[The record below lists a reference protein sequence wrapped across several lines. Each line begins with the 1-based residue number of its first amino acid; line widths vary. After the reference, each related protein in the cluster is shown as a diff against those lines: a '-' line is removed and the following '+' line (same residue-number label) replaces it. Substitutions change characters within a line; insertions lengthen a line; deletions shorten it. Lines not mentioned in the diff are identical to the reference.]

1 MNTPTH
7 LHKTR
12 GKFCRRIVRAWTM
25 SPATPFALLFAAFT
39 LWCTPAQAQFAQPLY
54 AYTFTAGKAATYD
67 LPTLS
72 GATAYSTDI
81 GGSANFSVDVTST
94 PPALLSEVELGQ
106 EWYVETHTFVYTAT
120 AQNANGDAVD
130 YAAQIELMVQPQLQI
145 ISSEY
150 PYYFQQ
156 QLPRYHKTIHKI
168 VAYGGLQPHTWA
180 VTPALPSELTLTL
193 DASGAT
199 IDGFLPDNS
208 ASVHTF
214 SVTDAL
220 GATDSAEIDI
230 RSATHRAVNFHQP
243 DSAYF
248 VTFTAGT
255 ATSHELVDIT
265 GNTVHLDEK
274 TPMRIGAYTV
284 NLGNG
289 FYRGAS
295 SDSLASHEHRV
306 YSTTSIAA
314 GQVTQFVLYNAGLDF
329 ENDFIDERS
338 AVNFI
343 LIVVAK
349 PAFNI
354 PDQYLTVDTPY
365 AATFTAAGGYG
376 GLTYAIAAD
385 APPLPPGMTL
395 TATAGGVVLSGA
407 PTAPGGQQTYRIT
420 ATDENGGVGEGVVYI
435 RDFSFIG
442 FEQTSYRYTFAVGSL
457 SQFDLPTRLGV
468 SDWHV
473 SGDLDEGIRF
483 DTAQMP
489 PIIYN
494 DLFVA
499 PGLHTFKYTALGAAF
514 ETVEIEA
521 WVWDASF
528 HSYEFTAGHASTLTL
543 PTLPGAS
550 GYVVDLPPDQT
561 TSAYTFAR
569 TLTYD
574 LTANPP
580 TISKAADTIAGATTY
595 TAGIFTFWLRPSG
608 DGAAVPAA
616 RIEIMVNEP
625 LGFASRESA
634 YDWHKSGGTAA
645 HKEYTFTATGGTAPF
660 FFAITPSPKS
670 NKLTFVSV
678 PGANI
683 ARLFGA
689 DPAQRNYAIE
699 AVDGLGATA
708 THQITVRTRSLNS
721 YETYDNQSRSLTFTA
736 GAAVTFKMQD
746 LYPNDWQKWV
756 DHNRDFDT
764 TDLPT
769 GLNAGLAACTY
780 DVTRDDVFCYLR
792 NINSTT
798 AVEEG
803 ASAIIYL
810 NNLSQ
815 PGPCNELS
823 TSCGVHTQ
831 SNVDAA
837 LYLTTAPQ
845 PHIDIDR
852 INLTA
857 ATAVDQTYTALGAF
871 PFTFAAA
878 ADNPITPP
886 GLTIESTEAALVF
899 RGAAYAPLPDRQY
912 VYAITDN
919 NGISQNA
926 TFTLQIGPYFELPL
940 YAITF
945 SGGVAGLHNLPQA
958 SGAIASYV
966 HTLNYTGLTFDA
978 ADGAVN
984 GLINGLMLRSQTNTA
999 TGDVTFNLTAHVN
1012 DAVFAQTKIAV
1023 HIAAPPAFAA
1033 NVQTTFEVATDIAV
1047 DFALPQLEQG
1057 VMPVGYGITGYL
1069 PDGLRLEAV
1078 NNFAARIIGTPTRA
1092 HGADAMLHAIDAAG
1106 ATTQIPIHIIVRDR
1120 PGFAPFVVD
1129 ATYTVNF
1136 ATYSADGVTVADTI
1150 TLPEAQGGVGQLTYS
1165 LDAANQLPAGITATE
1180 LADNRIIISGT
1191 PTETGEFV
1199 YTRYVTDSA
1208 IPSPRQATFT
1218 LQFTVIPPP
1227 SFGALTADNLNVSR
1241 GRQVY
1246 ELLPRAASPLP
1257 LVYTFAPTPPDGI
1270 TFDAEAVAL
1279 IGAPTTPD
1287 GGTLFTLSVIDSHGA
1302 SASLPAFAIR
1312 VVDTPMF
1319 DALSGTTHFT
1329 YTRNTTFA
1337 QPYTFAP
1344 STVGGAPPFQHR
1356 FFDVDIR
1363 ALDLGDY
1370 ADIDALRDAVRA
1382 TLSVDGNNNGII
1394 DPPLHTVGEFEL
1406 RYSRV
1411 DANDAIGK
1419 SGFVTFSIIPRVQ
1432 YESDPLGPF
1441 AFVRGAGGEYIFN
1454 VVGGIGDVTHRI
1466 TPALPSGIEFSGE
1479 RVLTLAQTAS
1489 AAVMPETD
1497 YTLHITDANGETGMS
1512 EMSIRVV
1519 AAAPTFAQN
1528 LYALTF
1534 VQSVKK
1540 VLTLPRAT
1548 GESVDTL
1555 TYRLTDT
1562 DIAEYAQLGL
1572 TFSSVNGAY
1581 PITVTNREDA
1591 LPMDFAKTFSAYFNA
1606 DNDAT
1611 LNVDQTTLTF
1621 QFFAAP
1627 TFAAQPNIVFASGQ
1641 INTYT
1646 LAQADAG
1653 VGRFTYSLMRNTDP
1667 PSALPGGLAF
1677 DAATRQLR
1685 NTGGITAAADGE
1697 YLLRAIDAEGAQT
1710 QLTFEVAVREHIF
1723 SFAPPGPFVFVSGA
1737 GGTYDLTIGNAS
1749 GALDYGFSRAFSTGV
1764 FFDTDATPAIW
1775 QFGVAPPLPLTTYRT
1790 DITDANGIKDS
1801 FEFAIQVVATAPTFA
1816 QTQFAF
1822 TFVRDVK
1829 KTLTLPRAMGA
1840 AASALSYELLSVD
1853 IAAYAAQGVT
1863 FSSAL
1868 GQYPITA
1875 TNDVAA
1881 AFGAVDATFA
1891 ARFSV
1896 NADAT
1901 LGADYAG
1908 LSFVFSPA
1916 PTFAVQPSGLTYIAA
1931 RVAAYT
1937 LAAAGGGSGA
1947 FNYSLAREGNAAFGG
1962 LTFDVDTREL
1972 RADATVAAADG
1983 GEYFLS
1989 AVDAEGNSVHAT
2001 FSVTVNTPVM
2011 IGALNT
2017 YVFTRGTRGSYTLP
2031 IDGGLGALT
2040 YNIAP
2045 PLPNALTISGE
2056 RQIVL
2061 RQPISQYATVMGV
2074 TVYTMTVTANGDSAT
2089 AELPI
2094 EVAEDLNWPSGST
2107 ANDPDRQ
2114 FTFTQTV
2121 DSVRTLP
2128 THPTAPKYAARYR
2141 LEWDANSQPV
2151 PQSSFDI
2158 WGFKPPVQD
2167 RLAPIIVTSRADASP
2182 IKRFVYNVVYYAAD
2196 STYGGRDNDGLYLL
2210 IVPPPAFTALPS
2222 NITFTQFGV
2231 KNAYRFAIDPATGTP
2246 PIAYTFIPADLDAI
2260 DRGGYA
2266 SEAALIAEATSA
2278 LKGDGLIGATFSQTG
2293 EFAMRIIA
2301 TDTHGASV
2309 TSDFVTFTIVPP
2321 PQFSE
2326 PLGTYLLT
2334 PGTAGNFTMPS
2345 AEGGFGAYSASV
2357 DPPLPNG
2364 VTVGGA
2370 EPPFLVQDKNQSPA
2384 LTDFSLYTMTI
2395 TDANGGPGSGEFA
2408 IRVFE
2413 PPVFD
2418 PPTVGFT
2425 FLQGVKNEFTLPQAQ
2440 SAQQALLTYALSIN
2454 RAALAQQ
2461 GLTFS
2466 ADAAQYP
2473 ITITNR
2479 FDAFPNGARFD
2490 FDLNAHF
2497 HLSSSPAAQADVTVL
2512 FVVAPTFSAQ
2522 PDITFVT
2529 GQTATHTLNRA
2540 ANGLELSYQLAR
2552 QDAGAFPPALT
2563 FDSSTREVHADAAVT
2578 TDAAGV
2584 YLLNALD
2591 VTGQTAQVTFSI
2603 FISQI
2608 PVLGAFDSA
2617 FYPYTF
2623 TAGKAA
2629 TYDLPTVQNALTYST
2644 NIAAG
2649 VDYGVQ
2655 LPAQGSS
2662 APPKLYS
2669 ATSLG
2674 GALSEAHTFEYTAG
2688 GHGQTASAQIVLA
2701 VAPQLAV
2708 HISQCGLAF
2717 HPSVVHTHD
2726 IPASGGV
2733 PPHSWTLSPALPSS
2747 LTFDATDAVASISG
2761 VLASGETS
2769 QYIVQAEDANNAIA
2783 SATFSIQSSTDNLV
2797 SLASAYY
2804 LTFTASTVTTYNVAS
2819 TAGANLFAPG
2829 FTKQLGV
2836 GVYGASE
2843 TIAGDEYAT
2852 LVYSTADATA
2862 GQTVVVPLFSDP
2874 VDSNSDCAPSSTQFV
2889 LIVVSKPSFAAIADQ
2904 TAAVDAAYSLSLRA
2918 EHGALPLTYELTA
2931 TSPPLPNGLTLSAD
2945 GELSGVPTAESGY
2958 AAHYIRVTDKNGA
2971 SGETTFNLRVQA
2983 SAPIFASAQPAL
2995 TYTNGSAS
3003 TYTLGA
3009 ATFGVG
3015 ALQYSVT
3022 RLGGGFPAA
3031 LAFDSAMLEL
3041 RNSSGISTNDA
3052 GNYVLSVADE
3062 NGAQAHTTFA
3072 IVVAER
3078 MVVGALLTYA
3088 FIPGT
3093 AGSYTLPVSGGLGQ
3107 FTYSVDPPLPSG
3119 LTLGGE
3125 HPTVLWQPQREE
3137 VAEMGLTVY
3146 TMTVTANGV
3155 SLSAEFAIVVIEDTY
3170 WFRSSH
3176 PKNIFTFTQTVT
3188 AEYTLPQHT
3197 DALPYAAYY
3206 HLGSD
3211 DGTGRLV
3218 SQAELDAWGLSI
3230 SAQDVLWPITVT
3242 NRPDAPVNSVRVLYA
3257 IYYTPDADG
3266 FGGGRDTTTV
3276 SFIIVPPPTFA
3287 PPTTNITF
3295 TRLGVNNAHQFAP
3308 IDPTT
3313 GTPPIAYTFIPAD
3326 LDAIDNGGY
3335 ANQAALIAE
3344 ATDALKDGGLI
3355 GATFSHTGEFAM
3367 RLTATDTHGAIGTSD
3382 YVTFTII
3389 DPPRFTASLGTYV
3402 FTPGTEGTYTL
3413 PSTEGGFGAHS
3424 IRIDPPLP
3432 NGLTL
3437 SSITPPVLQQP
3448 DGEEVAVMDLTVYT
3462 MTVTDANGASAD
3474 TEFSIQVGAKLIED
3488 NFWTPREPRKEN
3500 YTFTQTVA
3508 ADITLPQH
3516 TDALPYAAIYY
3527 YGVADLL
3534 AQLDAMGLS
3543 ITEQFNPYPMVVSSR
3558 VGATLGVISFPYGV
3572 FYVLG
3577 GDIIQTTL
3585 SFHVVAAPTFAPQ
3598 PSDITFSQS
3607 GAGNAFTFSPID
3619 PATGTPPIQYSVD
3632 AAGDDIVPI
3641 DAGGYRAGAALRGA
3655 VDTAFDA
3662 ESGIVSA
3669 VFSQTGKFALRYNA
3683 TDAYGASV
3691 TSEYVTFT
3699 IVEAPQFSAPLGTY
3713 VFTPGSGGSYTIP
3726 LSGGTMLT
3734 YSVDPALPSGL
3745 SISGVDPAILAQT
3758 ATASEMALTVYT
3770 MQVTDANNAEVERE
3784 FAIQVAPALTWT
3796 GAGISDEFTFTQTV
3810 NTNVTLPQNPDA
3822 VAFAARYF
3830 LGNNTDGARISE
3842 AALTAL
3848 GLSASQHP
3856 APYPI
3861 TVGNL
3866 DGATL
3871 GARVLQYNIEYT
3883 DTAASNGGRAAIA
3896 LTFHIVTAPTFAAI
3910 ADGDVTFSQ
3919 DGVNNAYTFAPI
3931 DGGGALPI
3939 AYTFVLTDVA
3949 AIERGGY
3956 TDGDSLIA
3964 AVITSVDAR
3973 GGNDGVFGATFANT
3987 GKFTLRQTA
3996 IDNNG
4001 AIATSDSV
4009 TFTIVARPRFESAL
4023 TDSLVFVSGGGG
4035 AYSFANP
4042 ASGGVGAL
4050 TYSST
4055 TLPSGLG
4062 ASGVHTATITQSGTA
4077 SIGASMTYAI
4087 TATDENG
4094 APGAGNIAIQV
4105 VALPTFAS
4113 SVYAFTFQQG
4123 VSSAFTLPQADG
4135 DALHALTYQ
4144 VVGDATFIDDY
4155 AQAGLTFSK
4164 QTASAPIVVNNR
4176 KDALFTGEGEINFVA
4191 YYSANADDTL
4201 GKARTILSF
4210 VYQQADAPVFATPQP
4225 DVTYT
4230 LGTANKVTLVE
4241 ASNSIGGLTYTLSRI
4256 SGTVPAALTLEPSTR
4271 EMRST
4276 TSIAETDSG
4285 EYIATATDENG
4296 SSAAVTFNLVVT
4308 DIILSQSLGPF
4319 YFVSGAGGGHNF
4331 TARGGGALT
4340 YAFAPALPNGLAVV
4354 EGDPPALRQT
4364 ATAAAIGLSTYA
4376 LTVTDENGATAGAEV
4391 TLQVFASA
4399 PTFDAAQTIYTFI
4412 RGEPQSI
4419 TLPRVTGDGA
4429 AFVTYTLQG
4438 GAQAISDYAVA
4449 GLTFSKHTAQY
4460 PIVIT
4465 NRLDAMLS
4473 GGVSSATFTSY
4484 FSTDATSSGKATT
4497 LLSFVTIAPNAP
4509 VFNAAQTDLALSA
4522 SRARTITLSRA
4533 TAAVG
4538 VITHTFTRIIGAVP
4552 AALDFDGDAHQ
4563 LRIGTAI
4570 AVGDS
4575 GDYILHAANALDQ
4588 TAALTFAITVHPLPT
4603 FAVAQLELT
4612 FTIGARTSHTLPL
4625 ASGGGGALAYSMS
4638 ALPGQL
4644 QFDSTVN
4651 ELLYLGGASP
4661 GAQSLTL
4668 TVTDTLT
4675 ATDELNIEVQFVDVP
4690 SFANDASALLT
4701 NGVSF
4706 RVGASIVANTTLP
4719 QATAGTPPLT
4729 YRLTDGA
4736 NSSYESTD
4744 AAATLSA
4751 NGITFDATTRIISGT
4766 PLAAAVQSFAYHARD
4781 RHAQTASHNTTMHSI
4796 DSLTLSQ
4803 ENLAVEIAATFALSL
4818 NAVNHAIGA
4827 ITYSLTNLDGSAPSL
4842 PSGVAYNAG
4851 ANQLSGIAPNA
4862 AFTGEFIVSAVDGF
4876 DNTAAQATFIFS
4888 AASLVFMPASASI
4901 TYTRGAN
4908 RFTANGV
4915 TSNALTLPA
4924 ASGGRGALTYAVATP
4939 PPNDIVA
4946 NVRADQRVFI
4956 SGIARDLGDFT
4967 YVRTVRDIDNR
4978 SATFSLAINVVDAPR
4993 FDTAQGENR
5002 YTISHLHTFTLHPA
5016 SGGFGA
5022 LSYWIT
5028 PPLPN
5033 EVQLIQTPPSII
5045 GHPPAVLGA
5054 TEYTLTAVDANG
5066 ASVSTELLFDNYD
5079 LLFWRAAAQQTFAVG
5094 VTFSVD
5100 DDDVLLPRP
5109 GGGLVPYRYE
5119 LHGLRGQL
5127 SFENQTVNQTLYGPL
5142 TITFPSQV
5150 TPAPLVTYV
5159 AIDANRAAITAVFN
5173 LHITPMINP
5182 QPMRE
5187 LTFGVGATTHQL
5199 TPLANLRV
5207 AAGGEVR
5214 YEFSPTPRDVG
5225 LYYDA
5230 ATHRLMSD
5238 DSFTNQPPAILTYSL
5253 TAAYVSQAATVA
5265 AVTQTIVLQVDAA
5278 DAPVTP
5284 SVSETEI
5291 ERLREINEVILPE
5304 VAAATVAA
5312 TLGAITE
5319 RIADFGTTPTTTPSP
5334 LVSLGGYAPQMALA
5348 QAAKAHADGVLDAKD
5363 FLNGSR
5369 FVVPVSAARERGG
5382 AAVWGGVHYR
5392 NIDGGGGDEVVE
5404 WRGNVD
5410 GMHLGFDYK
5419 QNNLLLGIAVAKH
5432 NGVFDYTSID
5442 GADGEYDITVDSQYQ
5457 YIDWQRGDLNL
5468 WLSAGGGDG
5477 ELTITQAGEEFIGDI
5492 DMAAAGLGVSDDLS
5506 AHLQV
5511 RGEWRGAEMKVIGNA
5526 AQTLRDQT
5534 IRANSVRLLAKWRSR
5549 DLSEE
5554 HHSFVELGM
5563 RNDGGDGDTGA
5574 AIESA
5579 LGWRHLSHRTDLEL
5593 RAHGVFGRNEYKEWG
5608 AYGQLRISGGDDE
5621 QGLALRVRPSYGG
5634 PTRDF
5639 GAIWDVES
5647 LAAFDGAQDDSNS
5660 DDGVYQWR
5668 NESRLSYGIQSGG
5681 GLFAPFGEVITADAN
5696 DIYRLGVDWSPHRH
5710 FDLNLTGEHRR
5721 NENQLGERR
5730 ILLRGEVAF

>member
-7 LHKTR
+7 FHKT
-12 GKFCRRIVRAWTM
+12 GDQFCRRIVRAWTM

-106 EWYVETHTFVYTAT
+106 QWYVETHTFVYTAT

-156 QLPRYHKTIHKI
+156 QLPRHHKTIHKI

-180 VTPALPSELTLTL
+180 VTPALPSELALTL

-395 TATAGGVVLSGA
+395 TATAGGVVLSGM

-442 FEQTSYRYTFAVGSL
+442 FEQTFYRYTFAVGSL

-473 SGDLDEGIRF
+473 AGDLDEGIRF

-634 YDWHKSGGTAA
+634 YDWHKSGGSAA

-678 PGANI
+678 AGTNI

-699 AVDGLGATA
+699 VIDGLGATA

-746 LYPNDWQKWV
+746 LYPSDWQKWV

-798 AVEEG
+798 AVIEG

-815 PGPCNELS
+815 PGPCTEFS

-886 GLTIESTEAALVF
+886 GLTIEPTEAALVF

-919 NGISQNA
+919 NGISNDA

-978 ADGAVN
+978 ADDAV
-984 GLINGLMLRSQTNTA
+984 NGLMLRSQTNTA

-1136 ATYSADGVTVADTI
+1136 ATYSADGAIVADTI
-1150 TLPEAQGGVGQLTYS
+1150 TLPTAEGGAGELTYS
-1165 LDAANQLPAGITATE
+1165 LDAANQLPGGITATE

-1257 LVYTFAPTPPDGI
+1257 LVYSLAPTPPDGI

-1287 GGTLFTLSVIDSHGA
+1287 GGALFTLSVIDSHGA
-1302 SASLPAFAIR
+1302 SASLPAFSIR

-1382 TLSVDGNNNGII
+1382 TLSVDGGNNGII

-1441 AFVRGAGGEYIFN
+1441 AFVRGAGGEYVFD

-1534 VQSVKK
+1534 VQSVKN
-1540 VLTLPRAT
+1540 VLTLPRAD
-1548 GESVDTL
+1548 GESTDTL
-1555 TYRLTDT
+1555 TYRLADT

-1591 LPMDFAKTFSAYFNA
+1591 LPSDFAKTFSAYFNA
-1606 DNDAT
+1606 DSDAA
-1611 LNVDQTTLTF
+1611 LGVSETTLTF

-1627 TFAAQPNIVFASGQ
+1627 TFAA
-1641 INTYT
+1641 
-1646 LAQADAG
+1646 
-1653 VGRFTYSLMRNTDP
+1653 
-1667 PSALPGGLAF
+1667 
-1677 DAATRQLR
+1677 
-1685 NTGGITAAADGE
+1685 
-1697 YLLRAIDAEGAQT
+1697 
-1710 QLTFEVAVREHIF
+1710 
-1723 SFAPPGPFVFVSGA
+1723 
-1737 GGTYDLTIGNAS
+1737 
-1749 GALDYGFSRAFSTGV
+1749 
-1764 FFDTDATPAIW
+1764 TP
-1775 QFGVAPPLPLTTYRT
+1775 T
-1790 DITDANGIKDS
+1790 
-1801 FEFAIQVVATAPTFA
+1801 
-1816 QTQFAF
+1816 
-1822 TFVRDVK
+1822 
-1829 KTLTLPRAMGA
+1829 
-1840 AASALSYELLSVD
+1840 
-1853 IAAYAAQGVT
+1853 
-1863 FSSAL
+1863 
-1868 GQYPITA
+1868 
-1875 TNDVAA
+1875 
-1881 AFGAVDATFA
+1881 
-1891 ARFSV
+1891 
-1896 NADAT
+1896 
-1901 LGADYAG
+1901 
-1908 LSFVFSPA
+1908 
-1916 PTFAVQPSGLTYIAA
+1916 
-1931 RVAAYT
+1931 
-1937 LAAAGGGSGA
+1937 
-1947 FNYSLAREGNAAFGG
+1947 
-1962 LTFDVDTREL
+1962 
-1972 RADATVAAADG
+1972 
-1983 GEYFLS
+1983 
-1989 AVDAEGNSVHAT
+1989 
-2001 FSVTVNTPVM
+2001 
-2011 IGALNT
+2011 
-2017 YVFTRGTRGSYTLP
+2017 
-2031 IDGGLGALT
+2031 
-2040 YNIAP
+2040 
-2045 PLPNALTISGE
+2045 
-2056 RQIVL
+2056 
-2061 RQPISQYATVMGV
+2061 
-2074 TVYTMTVTANGDSAT
+2074 
-2089 AELPI
+2089 
-2094 EVAEDLNWPSGST
+2094 
-2107 ANDPDRQ
+2107 
-2114 FTFTQTV
+2114 
-2121 DSVRTLP
+2121 
-2128 THPTAPKYAARYR
+2128 
-2141 LEWDANSQPV
+2141 
-2151 PQSSFDI
+2151 
-2158 WGFKPPVQD
+2158 
-2167 RLAPIIVTSRADASP
+2167 
-2182 IKRFVYNVVYYAAD
+2182 
-2196 STYGGRDNDGLYLL
+2196 
-2210 IVPPPAFTALPS
+2210 
-2222 NITFTQFGV
+2222 NITFTRSGA
-2231 KNAYRFAIDPATGTP
+2231 NAYTFAAIDPATGAP
-2246 PIAYTFIPADLDAI
+2246 PIAYTFLPTDIDAI
-2260 DRGGYA
+2260 DIGGYA
-2266 SEAALIAEATSA
+2266 TEAELIAEVTGA
-2278 LKGDGLIGATFSQTG
+2278 LNNGGIIAAPFTQTG
-2293 EFAMRIIA
+2293 EFAMRYTA
-2301 TDTHGASV
+2301 TDTLGAIG
-2309 TSDFVTFTIVPP
+2309 TTDFVTFTIV
-2321 PQFSE
+2321 
-2326 PLGTYLLT
+2326 
-2334 PGTAGNFTMPS
+2334 
-2345 AEGGFGAYSASV
+2345 
-2357 DPPLPNG
+2357 
-2364 VTVGGA
+2364 
-2370 EPPFLVQDKNQSPA
+2370 
-2384 LTDFSLYTMTI
+2384 
-2395 TDANGGPGSGEFA
+2395 
-2408 IRVFE
+2408 
-2413 PPVFD
+2413 
-2418 PPTVGFT
+2418 
-2425 FLQGVKNEFTLPQAQ
+2425 
-2440 SAQQALLTYALSIN
+2440 
-2454 RAALAQQ
+2454 
-2461 GLTFS
+2461 
-2466 ADAAQYP
+2466 
-2473 ITITNR
+2473 
-2479 FDAFPNGARFD
+2479 
-2490 FDLNAHF
+2490 
-2497 HLSSSPAAQADVTVL
+2497 
-2512 FVVAPTFSAQ
+2512 
-2522 PDITFVT
+2522 
-2529 GQTATHTLNRA
+2529 
-2540 ANGLELSYQLAR
+2540 
-2552 QDAGAFPPALT
+2552 
-2563 FDSSTREVHADAAVT
+2563 
-2578 TDAAGV
+2578 
-2584 YLLNALD
+2584 
-2591 VTGQTAQVTFSI
+2591 
-2603 FISQI
+2603 
-2608 PVLGAFDSA
+2608 
-2617 FYPYTF
+2617 
-2623 TAGKAA
+2623 
-2629 TYDLPTVQNALTYST
+2629 
-2644 NIAAG
+2644 
-2649 VDYGVQ
+2649 
-2655 LPAQGSS
+2655 
-2662 APPKLYS
+2662 
-2669 ATSLG
+2669 
-2674 GALSEAHTFEYTAG
+2674 
-2688 GHGQTASAQIVLA
+2688 
-2701 VAPQLAV
+2701 
-2708 HISQCGLAF
+2708 
-2717 HPSVVHTHD
+2717 
-2726 IPASGGV
+2726 
-2733 PPHSWTLSPALPSS
+2733 
-2747 LTFDATDAVASISG
+2747 
-2761 VLASGETS
+2761 
-2769 QYIVQAEDANNAIA
+2769 
-2783 SATFSIQSSTDNLV
+2783 
-2797 SLASAYY
+2797 
-2804 LTFTASTVTTYNVAS
+2804 
-2819 TAGANLFAPG
+2819 
-2829 FTKQLGV
+2829 
-2836 GVYGASE
+2836 
-2843 TIAGDEYAT
+2843 
-2852 LVYSTADATA
+2852 
-2862 GQTVVVPLFSDP
+2862 
-2874 VDSNSDCAPSSTQFV
+2874 
-2889 LIVVSKPSFAAIADQ
+2889 
-2904 TAAVDAAYSLSLRA
+2904 
-2918 EHGALPLTYELTA
+2918 
-2931 TSPPLPNGLTLSAD
+2931 
-2945 GELSGVPTAESGY
+2945 
-2958 AAHYIRVTDKNGA
+2958 
-2971 SGETTFNLRVQA
+2971 
-2983 SAPIFASAQPAL
+2983 
-2995 TYTNGSAS
+2995 
-3003 TYTLGA
+3003 
-3009 ATFGVG
+3009 
-3015 ALQYSVT
+3015 
-3022 RLGGGFPAA
+3022 
-3031 LAFDSAMLEL
+3031 
-3041 RNSSGISTNDA
+3041 
-3052 GNYVLSVADE
+3052 
-3062 NGAQAHTTFA
+3062 
-3072 IVVAER
+3072 
-3078 MVVGALLTYA
+3078 
-3088 FIPGT
+3088 
-3093 AGSYTLPVSGGLGQ
+3093 
-3107 FTYSVDPPLPSG
+3107 
-3119 LTLGGE
+3119 
-3125 HPTVLWQPQREE
+3125 
-3137 VAEMGLTVY
+3137 
-3146 TMTVTANGV
+3146 
-3155 SLSAEFAIVVIEDTY
+3155 
-3170 WFRSSH
+3170 
-3176 PKNIFTFTQTVT
+3176 
-3188 AEYTLPQHT
+3188 
-3197 DALPYAAYY
+3197 
-3206 HLGSD
+3206 
-3211 DGTGRLV
+3211 
-3218 SQAELDAWGLSI
+3218 
-3230 SAQDVLWPITVT
+3230 
-3242 NRPDAPVNSVRVLYA
+3242 
-3257 IYYTPDADG
+3257 
-3266 FGGGRDTTTV
+3266 
-3276 SFIIVPPPTFA
+3276 
-3287 PPTTNITF
+3287 
-3295 TRLGVNNAHQFAP
+3295 
-3308 IDPTT
+3308 
-3313 GTPPIAYTFIPAD
+3313 
-3326 LDAIDNGGY
+3326 
-3335 ANQAALIAE
+3335 
-3344 ATDALKDGGLI
+3344 
-3355 GATFSHTGEFAM
+3355 
-3367 RLTATDTHGAIGTSD
+3367 
-3382 YVTFTII
+3382 
-3389 DPPRFTASLGTYV
+3389 DPPRFTAPLGTYV
-3402 FTPGTEGTYTL
+3402 FTPGTDGTWTL
-3413 PSTEGGFGAHS
+3413 PPTEGGFGAHS

-3437 SSITPPVLQQP
+3437 SNIAPPMLQQP

-3462 MTVTDANGASAD
+3462 MTVSDANGASAD
-3474 TEFSIQVGAKLIED
+3474 AEFSIQVGERLW
-3488 NFWTPREPRKEN
+3488 NPYFWLPREPQKEN

-3508 ADITLPQH
+3508 TDLTLPQH
-3516 TDALPYAAIYY
+3516 TVALSYAAIYY
-3527 YGVADLL
+3527 YGFADNTELD
-3534 AQLDAMGLS
+3534 AQLEAMGLS
-3543 ITEQFNPYPMVVSSR
+3543 ITERFNPYPMVVSSR
-3558 VGATLGVISFPYGV
+3558 VGATLGGVRVPYGV
-3572 FYVLG
+3572 YYVRG
-3577 GDIIQTTL
+3577 GDLTQAVL
-3585 SFHVVAAPTFAPQ
+3585 SFHIVAAPTFAPQ
-3598 PSDITFSQS
+3598 PSDITFSQA
-3607 GAGNAFTFSPID
+3607 GAGNAFTFAPID

-3641 DAGGYRAGAALRGA
+3641 DAGGYRANAALRGA

-3662 ESGIVSA
+3662 ESGVVSA
-3669 VFSQTGKFALRYNA
+3669 VFSETGKFALRYNA

-3745 SISGVDPAILAQT
+3745 TISGVDPAILAQT

-3810 NTNVTLPQNPDA
+3810 NTDVTLPQNPDA

-3830 LGNNTDGARISE
+3830 LGNNTDGAHISE

-3883 DTAASNGGRAAIA
+3883 DTAASNGGRAATA

-3910 ADGDVTFSQ
+3910 ADGDVTFTQ

-4001 AIATSDSV
+4001 AIATSESV

-4062 ASGVHTATITQSGTA
+4062 ISGVHTATISQSGTA
-4077 SIGASMTYAI
+4077 AIGASMTYAI
-4087 TATDENG
+4087 TATDANG

-4105 VALPTFAS
+4105 VALPTFAQ

-4123 VSSAFTLPQADG
+4123 VSSTFTLPQANG

-4144 VVGDATFIDDY
+4144 SVGGASFIDDY

-4164 QTASAPIVVNNR
+4164 QTATAPIVVNNR

-4201 GKARTILSF
+4201 GKARTVLSF

-4241 ASNSIGGLTYTLSRI
+4241 ASNSIGGLTYTLSRTG
-4256 SGTVPAALTLEPSTR
+4256 GTVPAALTLEPSTR

-4276 TSIAETDSG
+4276 TAIAETDSG

-4308 DIILSQSLGPF
+4308 DIILSASLGPF

-4354 EGDPPALRQT
+4354 EGNPPALRQT

-4429 AFVTYTLQG
+4429 EFVTYTLQG

-4851 ANQLSGIAPNA
+4851 ANQLSGVANA
-4862 AFTGEFIVSAVDGF
+4862 AFTGEFIISAVDGF

-4901 TYTRGAN
+4901 TYTRGAQ
-4908 RFTANGV
+4908 RFTANFV
-4915 TSNALTLPA
+4915 SSNVLTLPA

-4939 PPNDIVA
+4939 PPNDIAA

-4978 SATFSLAINVVDAPR
+4978 SATFTLAINVVDAPR
-4993 FDTAQGENR
+4993 FDSAQGENR

-5033 EVQLIQTPPSII
+5033 EVQLIQEPPSII

-5054 TEYTLTAVDANG
+5054 TEYTLTAADVNG

-5079 LLFWRAAAQQTFAVG
+5079 LLFWRAAAQQTFAAG

-5214 YEFSPTPRDVG
+5214 YEFSPTPSDVG
-5225 LYYDA
+5225 LHYDA
-5230 ATHRLMSD
+5230 VTHRLMSD

-5265 AVTQTIVLQVDAA
+5265 AVTQTIVLQVDAD

-5319 RIADFGTTPTTTPSP
+5319 RIADFGTTPTTTPAP

-5369 FVVPVSAARERGG
+5369 FVVPVSGARERGG

-5432 NGVFDYTSID
+5432 NGVFDYTSMD

-5477 ELTITQAGEEFIGDI
+5477 ELTITQAGEEYIGDI

-5511 RGEWRGAEMKVIGNA
+5511 RGEWRGAEMKIIGNA

-5621 QGLALRVRPSYGG
+5621 QGLALRLRPSYGG